1 MKIIFL
7 ILCLLVTQISIAQTP
22 KKQGDKPPTKAEMQE
37 MMKEV
42 QKQMD
47 AMSPEEQKQ
56 MEEMGIKMPTFDPKA
71 LDDVT
76 DADLAKGFEDA
87 NRIVPKKDTARIAA
101 ISKEKLTDGNIAAYL
116 QKTHGKVVTKLDAKS
131 KSEAEKLFAQISKK
145 SPGGSEAAN
154 AAVGLWINGNCEMAL
169 YLMGKACL
177 VVPANV
183 DCLNNYAAFLTMAGG
198 AELAMP
204 ILEKLKKAFPNN
216 TTVLNNLGQAWFAL
230 GDMDQADDYLGR
242 CLKISPEDSQ
252 ANLSKSLIEE
262 IKGNTPGAIDAL
274 KKSIKQNYSLEKEQK
289 LDRLGYKLK
298 PDDVVWDV
306 KKKDDGLGMGRF
318 TAPPRPKNVQ
328 ESALLEP
335 EWDEFVK
342 TIDAE
347 TSKLKQAAFAQK
359 PVVEKEMTD
368 LQKAMIQ
375 NAQNGRR
382 VHAIGMLSNKARI
395 KWSYLFEEGERRR
408 QVLYAEFSKASQQVS
423 LWEKELEKKEEA
435 IDKIYD
441 PQIGEGLANP
451 LKEFCEAINKVRNE
465 YLEKSNGLLQG
476 PYENIIKHERNHL
489 NDQLN
494 YYLYSTPDKH
504 FQQLKT
510 EAKADWLSLLKGGQV
525 QFRDFGPFC
534 GEQKTKEAKKA
545 KLANWED
552 FNCPSKTSMSVMCI
566 GTMTFTCSK
575 DTLEIS
581 PCELPIELTYE
592 KSNLTS
598 HSSVEFFVGKDIGAG
613 TEVGPVSIEVK
624 AEAKIGGRMEI
635 DKTGITDIA
644 AIGKGAIGVEA
655 SNEASHLKIGGNLAE
670 GTVRYG
676 MKSGPS
682 GGLEILGR

>member
-1 MKIIFL
+1 MKITLL

-22 KKQGDKPPTKAEMQE
+22 KKQSDKPPTKAEMQK
-37 MMKEV
+37 MMKEM

-47 AMSPEEQKQ
+47 EMSPEDKKQ
-56 MEEMGIKMPTFDPKA
+56 MEEMGIKIPTFDPNA
-71 LDDVT
+71 LENVT

-101 ISKEKLTDGNIAAYL
+101 ISKEKLTDGNSGAYL
-116 QKTHGKVVTKLDAKS
+116 QKVHAAVVKKLDAKT
-131 KSEAEKLFAQISKK
+131 KTEAGKLFPQINKK
-145 SPGGSEAAN
+145 SPGGGEAAN
-154 AAVGLWINGNCEMAL
+154 AAVGLWLNGNYEMAL

-177 VVPANV
+177 GIPNNV

-216 TTVLNNLGQAWFAL
+216 TTVLNNIGQAWFAL
-230 GDMDQADDYLGR
+230 GDMDQADEYLGR
-242 CLKISPEDSQ
+242 CLKISPNDSQ
-252 ANLSKSLIEE
+252 ANLAKSLIEE
-262 IKGNTPGAIDAL
+262 SKENIPGAVEAL

-298 PDDVVWDV
+298 SDDITWNV

-335 EWDEFVK
+335 EWEEFVK

-347 TSKLKQAAFAQK
+347 TTKLRQSAFAQK
-359 PVVEKEMTD
+359 PIVEQEMKD

-375 NAQNGRR
+375 SAQSGKR
-382 VHAIGMLSNKARI
+382 VRVIGMLSNKARI
-395 KWSYLFEEGERRR
+395 KWGYLLEEGERRR
-408 QVLYAEFSKASQQVS
+408 QTLYAEFSKASQQVS
-423 LWEKELEKKEEA
+423 LWKDELEKKEKA

-451 LKEFCEAINKVRNE
+451 LKEFCEAINKVRNDF
-465 YLEKSNGLLQG
+465 LEKSNGLLQG
-476 PYENIIKHERNHL
+476 PYENIIKHERNYL

-494 YYLYSTPDKH
+494 YYLYQTPDKQ
-504 FQQLKT
+504 FEQLKT

-525 QFRDFGPFC
+525 QFQGFGPFC
-534 GEQKTKEAKKA
+534 GEEKSKDVKKA

-575 DTLEIS
+575 DTLEMS
-581 PCELPIELTYE
+581 PCELPVSLTYE
-592 KSNLTS
+592 KSNLTT
-598 HSSVEFFVGKDIGAG
+598 HSNLEFFVGKDVGTG
-613 TEVGPVSIEVK
+613 TELGPVAIDVK
-624 AEAKIGGRMEI
+624 AEGKIGGSIEI

-644 AIGKGAIGVEA
+644 VIAKGAVNVEA
-655 SNEASHLKIGGNLAE
+655 SNEASHLKIGGSVAE
-670 GTVRYG
+670 GSVRYG
-676 MKSGPS
+676 MKSGPM
-682 GGLEILGR
+682 GDLLILGR